1 MIPSIA
7 RTFLAIA
14 LLGGLAHADVSAAA
28 RAFSDGQSAQLAG
41 DYDHAAQSF
50 ELAYTI
56 LPSEEA
62 LRSAIRARQ
71 MANQLPRAG
80 MLAEMLAAS
89 YAGNP
94 TSAQLAAEVLAEAK
108 LKLGRISIRCSTPCS
123 IAINQRS
130 VSLVAGLQHVVYA
143 NPGGL
148 RLEASFGP
156 GALVQRDV
164 TVGAG
169 EGTTLDLAAPAAPPP
184 GEPKVVAPRP
194 SEQQPV
200 ARTSGL
206 SPYVLVAG
214 GLITAGLTGATVWS
228 GLDTNKAHD
237 AYVANPNHD
246 AFTAGRSKQLRTNL
260 LLGGSI
266 AAGVATIAVGVFF
279 TNWSGEGKRSSAVG
293 VLPSASGVSLAYG
306 GQF

>member
-1 MIPSIA
+1 MIPPSPA
-7 RTFLAIA
+7 FLAIA
-14 LLGGLAHADVSAAA
+14 LLGGLAHPDVSAAA
-28 RAFSDGQSAQLAG
+28 APSRMVSRPSSRATTTKRA
-41 DYDHAAQSF
+41 
-50 ELAYTI
+50 ELREPAYTI

-62 LRSAIRARQ
+62 LQRDPGAAE
-71 MANQLPRAG
+71 ANQLPRAG